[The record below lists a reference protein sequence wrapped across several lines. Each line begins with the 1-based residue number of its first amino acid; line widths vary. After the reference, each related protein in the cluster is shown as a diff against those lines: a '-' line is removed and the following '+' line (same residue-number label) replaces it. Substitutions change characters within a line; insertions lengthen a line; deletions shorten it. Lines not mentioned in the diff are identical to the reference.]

1 MRTTNLAALYAFRNT
16 LADPDAAKHCNDLE
30 QALTATQT
38 ARTCKGCPNA
48 LRRRPDE
55 SWARYEAREF
65 CSSGCSGRANSTAAA
80 EARRQAKLEDVEWL
94 VGTDSPQNI
103 ATRLGYK
110 DLGNLTAVLQRWGRD
125 DLAQRLIR
133 GAVAA

>member
-1 MRTTNLAALYAFRNT
+1 MSLNLAAEYVFRT
-16 LADPDAAKHCNDLE
+16 LPADPDAQKHRDDLVT
-30 QALTATQT
+30 ALTSPVDG
-38 ARTCKGCPNA
+38 RTCKGCPNT
-48 LRRRPDE
+48 LTRRPDE
-55 SWARYEAREF
+55 SWARFDAREF

-125 DLAQRLIR
+125 DLAQRLTR